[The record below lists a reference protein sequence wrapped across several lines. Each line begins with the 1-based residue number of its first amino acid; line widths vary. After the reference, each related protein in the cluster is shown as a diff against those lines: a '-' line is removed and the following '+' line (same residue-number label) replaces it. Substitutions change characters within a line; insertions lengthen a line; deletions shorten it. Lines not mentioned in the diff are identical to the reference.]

1 MRKIILKQHK
11 SSVIGAVGIGVALS
25 LLIILLGG
33 ICLTSMVLNGMLE
46 DSGVSFCVCILLGV
60 AAGVGSLVSTIAKG
74 DRLAITCLLMGVF
87 LVAILLSVSIIF
99 FDGIE
104 GELSKYVALVLGI
117 ITGCTC
123 NLLTVKRRKT
133 ASHIC

>member
-11 SSVIGAVGIGVALS
+11 TSMIGAVGIGLALS
-25 LLIILLGG
+25 LLIILLGT
-33 ICLTSMVLNGMLE
+33 ICLTSIVLNGILE
-46 DSGVSFCVCILLGV
+46 DNGVSFCVCILLGV
-60 AAGVGSLVSTIAKG
+60 AAGVGSLASTIAKG

-87 LVAILLSVSIIF
+87 LIAILLSVSILF

-104 GELSKYVALVLGI
+104 GELSKFVALVLGI

-123 NLLTVKRRKT
+123 NLLTVKRRT
-133 ASHIC
+133 IASRIR